1 MDWHAWGYLKRNAV
15 VCTPVC
21 LHRAMRQPLGLNHP
35 ALRPSTTH
43 LYPYRPSSGQLS
55 PARYGLDFDPLAD
68 QPPPPVHVRMHSMPG
83 GQGGSALSPRGQRQ
97 AGTEDDAL
105 GCAIKPESS
114 RESSTSSCGGTGL
127 SMPQAPASRQA
138 LLSAMWRNLE
148 QVKASSHSSLVTKA
162 MQQQRAANLP
172 SRAVGRSTTP
182 LEAPLPYRGA
192 LGAMLCVPSG
202 AQRRRQQ

>member
-1 MDWHAWGYLKRNAV
+1 
-15 VCTPVC
+15 
-21 LHRAMRQPLGLNHP
+21 MRQPLGLNHP

-43 LYPYRPSSGQLS
+43 LYPYRLSSGQLS

-68 QPPPPVHVRMHSMPG
+68 QPPPPVHVRMHSIPG

-114 RESSTSSCGGTGL
+114 RESSTSSCGGIGL

-162 MQQQRAANLP
+162 MQQQRAANSP
-172 SRAVGRSTTP
+172 SRAVGRSTP
-182 LEAPLPYRGA
+182 PSEAPLPYRGA
-192 LGAMLCVPSG
+192 VGAMLCVPSG